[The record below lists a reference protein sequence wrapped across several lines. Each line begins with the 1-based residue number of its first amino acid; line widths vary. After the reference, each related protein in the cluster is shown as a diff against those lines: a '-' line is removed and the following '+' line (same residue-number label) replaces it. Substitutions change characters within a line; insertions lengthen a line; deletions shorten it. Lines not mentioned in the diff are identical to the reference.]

1 MAHYEVVLMIRKAW
15 TFAAALAATVL
26 LSSAF
31 AHHGWDWTQDEQTEM
46 TGTITS
52 IYIGPP
58 HPRLEITT
66 EDGPWSVDLGNPRQ
80 TQSAGFVEGSAAVGD
95 VILIRGHRSADNNEK
110 LIKAVRA
117 TIDGR
122 QYDFYPDLIRED

>member
-26 LSSAF
+26 LSSAI

-95 VILIRGHRSADNNEK
+95 VILIRGHRSADNDEK

>member
-1 MAHYEVVLMIRKAW
+1 MTRNAW
-15 TFAAALAATVL
+15 TLSAGLATTL
-26 LSSAF
+26 LISGAF
-31 AHHGWDWTQDEQTEM
+31 AHHGWDWTQDQQTEL

-66 EDGPWSVDLGNPRQ
+66 ADGPWAVDLGNPRQ

-95 VILIRGHRSADNNEK
+95 TVLIRGHRSADGDEK

>member
-1 MAHYEVVLMIRKAW
+1 MMIRKAW
-15 TFAAALAATVL
+15 NLAAALATTVL
-26 LSSAF
+26 ISSAF

-46 TGTITS
+46 TGTIIS

-95 VILIRGHRSADNNEK
+95 EILIRGHRSADNNEK

>member
-1 MAHYEVVLMIRKAW
+1 MIKAAW
-15 TFAAALAATVL
+15 ITLTALAATL
-26 LSSAF
+26 LFSSAL
-31 AHHGWDWTQDEQTEM
+31 AHHGWDWTNDEQTEM

-66 EDGPWSVDLGNPRQ
+66 DDGAWTVDLGNPRQ
-80 TQSAGFVEGSAAVGD
+80 TRDAGFVEGSAAVGD
-95 VILIRGHRSADNNEK
+95 TVLIRGHRSADNNEK

-122 QYDFYPDLIRED
+122 EFDFYPDLIRED

>member
-1 MAHYEVVLMIRKAW
+1 MKLRTRIL
-15 TFAAALAATVL
+15 AAALT
-26 LSSAF
+26 SSALMSAAI
-31 AHHGWDWTQDEQTEM
+31 AHHGWNWTQDEQTEM

-66 EDGPWSVDLGNPRQ
+66 EDGPWTVDLGNPRQ
-80 TQSAGFVEGSAAVGD
+80 TQDAGFVDGSASVGD
-95 VILIRGHRSADNNEK
+95 QVLVRGHRSADTGEK

-117 TIDGR
+117 TING
-122 QYDFYPDLIRED
+122 QQFDFYPDLIRED

>member
-1 MAHYEVVLMIRKAW
+1 MVIRKAW
-15 TFAAALAATVL
+15 TLAAGLVATVL
-26 LSSAF
+26 ISSAF

-95 VILIRGHRSADNNEK
+95 VVLIRGHRSADNDEK

>member
-1 MAHYEVVLMIRKAW
+1 MMIRKAW
-15 TFAAALAATVL
+15 TLAAGLATTVL
-26 LSSAF
+26 ISSAF

-80 TQSAGFVEGSAAVGD
+80 TQSAGFVEGTAAVGD
-95 VILIRGHRSADNNEK
+95 VVLIRGHRSADNNEK

>member
-1 MAHYEVVLMIRKAW
+1 MIKKVW
-15 TFAAALAATVL
+15 TLAAGLATTVL
-26 LSSAF
+26 ISSAL
-31 AHHGWDWTQDEQTEM
+31 AHHGWDWAQDEQTEV

-66 EDGPWSVDLGNPRQ
+66 EDGAWTVELGNPNR
-80 TQSAGFVEGSAAVGD
+80 TRTAGFIEGVTAVGD
-95 VILIRGHRSADNNEK
+95 QVLIRGHRSSDADEN

-122 QYDFYPDLIRED
+122 QYDFYPELIRED

>member
-1 MAHYEVVLMIRKAW
+1 MTAKVWFISAGLATGILM
-15 TFAAALAATVL
+15 
-26 LSSAF
+26 SSTF
-31 AHHGWDWTQDEQTEM
+31 AHHGWDWTQDAQTEI

-52 IYIGPP
+52 IYIGAP

-66 EDGPWSVDLGNPRQ
+66 DDGPWAVDLGNPRQ
-80 TQSAGFVEGSAAVGD
+80 TRDAGFVEGSATVGD
-95 VILIRGHRSADNNEK
+95 QVLIRGHRSADGNQK

-117 TIDGR
+117 TISGR

>member
-1 MAHYEVVLMIRKAW
+1 MIKKAW
-15 TFAAALAATVL
+15 TIAAGLATTVL
-26 LSSAF
+26 ISGAF
-31 AHHGWDWTQDEQTEM
+31 AHHGWNWTQDAQTEM

-66 EDGPWSVDLGNPRQ
+66 EDGPWAVDLGNPNQ
-80 TQSAGFVEGSAAVGD
+80 TRNAGFIEGSAAVGD
-95 VILIRGHRSADNNEK
+95 QVLIRGHRSADTSEK